1 MELNVNCALPW
12 IMKASALYPHQSPQ
26 IVIIDPLYNFQQATI
41 PLKKLEKSV
50 IYLYTLFAFE
60 VM

>member
-1 MELNVNCALPW
+1 
-12 IMKASALYPHQSPQ
+12 MKASALYPHQSPQ

-41 PLKKLEKSV
+41 PLKKLEKGV

-60 VM
+60 VTDVTILAC